1 MILAVIIACEIGFWV
16 AIGSGL
22 VARYLLKLPRLGVAL
37 LALAPAIDLVLL
49 IATAAHLRTGV
60 DASWEHGL
68 AALYIGFSIAYG
80 HRLIR
85 WADIRFAHRFAGGP
99 APVKP
104 TGRDYTRACWRDVAR
119 TALAAAISAA
129 ILVALIWWVGDA
141 DRTASLQSWFGTLGI
156 VLALELLWAVSYTV
170 WPRNKPER
178 ADATAAPIS

>member
-1 MILAVIIACEIGFWV
+1 MILSVIIACEIGFWI

-22 VARYLLKLPRLGVAL
+22 IARYLLKLPRLGVVL
-37 LALAPAIDLVLL
+37 LALAPVIDLVLL

-104 TGRDYTRACWRDVAR
+104 TGPDYTKACWRDVGR
-119 TALAAAISAA
+119 TTLAAAISAVV
-129 ILVALIWWVGDA
+129 LLALIWWVGDA
-141 DRTASLQSWFGTLGI
+141 NRTASLQSWFGTLGI
-156 VLALELLWAVSYTV
+156 VLAIELLWAVSYTL
-170 WPRNKPER
+170 WPRKSLGR
-178 ADATAAPIS
+178 ADAPAGPGQ